1 MKKERPG
8 LKTKRLLLRPFLL
21 SDADRVR
28 RLAGNRIIA
37 DRMLNIPHPYRKG
50 MARKWIS
57 THQAKFEAGEAVHFA
72 IVLESSGNLIGAIGL
87 NINKD
92 YNRAE
97 LGYWIGEK
105 YWGRGYAS
113 EAAAAVV
120 EYGFFQLNL
129 HKITSSHFAS
139 NPASGKVMRNIG
151 MKEEGFRKEHI
162 IKKGKYED
170 LVDYAI
176 FATKK
181 GKQ

>member
-1 MKKERPG
+1 
-8 LKTKRLLLRPFLL
+8 
-21 SDADRVR
+21 
-28 RLAGNRIIA
+28 
-37 DRMLNIPHPYRKG
+37 
-50 MARKWIS
+50 
-57 THQAKFEAGEAVHFA
+57 
-72 IVLESSGNLIGAIGL
+72 
-87 NINKD
+87 
-92 YNRAE
+92 
-97 LGYWIGEK
+97 